1 MTSQVDTAGIV
12 VLLVVTIED
21 AVVEGTLVLQKYEVE

>member
-12 VLLVVTIED
+12 VLLVIVIED
-21 AVVEGTLVLQKYEVE
+21 AVVEGILVLQKYEVE